1 MGTLFQDLKYGLRM
15 LAKNPGFTAIAIVTL
30 ALGLGAN
37 SVVFSNVNVMLL
49 RPFPFKDLSRV
60 VAVYETA
67 GTSNQDSVA
76 VAPANLRDWS
86 QENHAFERLAAVH
99 GWDVNRTGEELPE
112 RLEGAQVSAD
122 LFPLLGVAPE
132 LGRTLD
138 VRDFEPG
145 HSSVVVLGYGYWQ
158 EHLAGDR
165 GIVGKS
171 LLLNRRSF
179 VVVGVMPE
187 EFDFPIG
194 NQIWAPLDLTLAEQ
208 ANRTD
213 HYLQVIGRMKPHTTL
228 AEGQADLA
236 AIAARLA
243 AAYPETNKGHSV
255 RVQNLVEE
263 FTTGSR
269 QFLLVLM
276 GAAAF
281 VLLLA
286 CANVAN
292 LQLARASARAKEMAV
307 RLALGA
313 GRWDIARTLIVENLL
328 VAFAGGL
335 AGLLLTSWGLDLAR
349 RSAPPFIVQHVI
361 GLKHLGVD
369 WRVVAFTL
377 GVATLTGILI
387 SLAPLLQITHAGV
400 VETLKEGGRG
410 TSAGARGSAVR
421 STLVVSEVAL
431 ALVLLVGAGLMV
443 KGFRALANAYPG
455 FDRTHVLT
463 FRIALPSGYRE
474 PAQIRNFYQE
484 LVQKVQTLPGVEC
497 AATVSSIPSSWSWDS
512 LEYSGDGLAPQAP
525 GEMRIA
531 VGESITPDYFRVM
544 HIPVLHG
551 RAFSDKDGPESER
564 VAIVSES
571 LARRNWPGENPI
583 GKHIRLGRENSNQP
597 PLAIVGI
604 VGDVKQSPFSKEVRP
619 TTYTPFAQSEEAA
632 TSIVVRT
639 AGDPIAMAPA
649 AWAMVRSIDPDLP
662 AFDMRTL
669 AQIISDSLSGVENAS
684 RMMIVFGI
692 VALVLAA
699 AGVFAVMAYSVTQ
712 RTHEIGVRLALGAQ
726 HTDIYRMVVGYA
738 TRLAMMGLV
747 VGVPC
752 ALGLSFLFSSA
763 VFGVLDID
771 VLTFG
776 GLTILLVLVA
786 LGAAIIPARRAT
798 KVDPMVALRYE

>member
-1 MGTLFQDLKYGLRM
+1 MSTLIQDLRYGLRM

-551 RAFSDKDGPESER
+551 RVFSDKDGPESER

>member
-1 MGTLFQDLKYGLRM
+1 MGTLLQDLRYGIRM
-15 LAKNPGFTAIAIVTL
+15 LAKSPGFTAIAIVTL
-30 ALGLGAN
+30 ALGLGAI

-86 QENHAFERLAAVH
+86 QENHTFERLAAVH

-122 LFPLLGVAPE
+122 FFPLLGVAPE

-138 VRDFEPG
+138 ARDFEIG

-171 LLLNRRSF
+171 LVLNRRSF

-194 NQIWAPLDLTLAEQ
+194 NQIWAPLDLTPAEQ

-255 RVQNLVEE
+255 RVENLVEV

-269 QFLLVLM
+269 QFVLVLM

-328 VAFAGGL
+328 VGIAGGL

-512 LEYSGDGLAPQAP
+512 LEYSGDGLAPEAP

-531 VGESITPDYFRVM
+531 VDESITPDYFRVM

-551 RAFSDKDGPESER
+551 RAFSDQDGPESVR

-583 GKHIRLGRENSNQP
+583 GKHIRLGRENSHQP
-597 PLAIVGI
+597 LLTIVGI
-604 VGDVKQSPFSKEVRP
+604 VGDVKQSPFSKEVHP
-619 TTYTPFAQSEEAA
+619 TTYTPFAQSAEAA
-632 TSIVVRT
+632 TSLVVRT

-726 HTDIYRMVVGYA
+726 HADIYRMVVGYA

>member
-1 MGTLFQDLKYGLRM
+1 
-15 LAKNPGFTAIAIVTL
+15 
-30 ALGLGAN
+30 
-37 SVVFSNVNVMLL
+37 
-49 RPFPFKDLSRV
+49 
-60 VAVYETA
+60 
-67 GTSNQDSVA
+67 
-76 VAPANLRDWS
+76 
-86 QENHAFERLAAVH
+86 
-99 GWDVNRTGEELPE
+99 
-112 RLEGAQVSAD
+112 
-122 LFPLLGVAPE
+122 
-132 LGRTLD
+132 
-138 VRDFEPG
+138 
-145 HSSVVVLGYGYWQ
+145 
-158 EHLAGDR
+158 
-165 GIVGKS
+165 
-171 LLLNRRSF
+171 
-179 VVVGVMPE
+179 
-187 EFDFPIG
+187 
-194 NQIWAPLDLTLAEQ
+194 
-208 ANRTD
+208 
-213 HYLQVIGRMKPHTTL
+213 
-228 AEGQADLA
+228 
-236 AIAARLA
+236 
-243 AAYPETNKGHSV
+243 
-255 RVQNLVEE
+255 
-263 FTTGSR
+263 
-269 QFLLVLM
+269 
-276 GAAAF
+276 
-281 VLLLA
+281 
-286 CANVAN
+286 
-292 LQLARASARAKEMAV
+292 MAV